1 MIYSLIYNTC
11 KSYPL
16 NGDIMKQVL
25 ILGGYGNFGS
35 RIAAALVK
43 NNISIIIAGRE
54 KEKAEALC
62 KQLKKEC
69 AANLISVA
77 AFDANQELAR
87 QLEILKPLVVIN
99 TIGPF
104 QTADYS
110 IAKTCIQHQVHYI
123 DLADARDFVT
133 GITSLNSLAKENKV
147 LVVSGAST
155 VPGLS
160 SAVLDHY
167 KNDFATLDTLIYGI
181 SPGQK
186 APRGLATTEAI
197 LTYLGKALRPW
208 GHHEQKCFG
217 WQDLYRQEY
226 PELGKRWMANCDIPD
241 LDLFIDRYKLKN
253 IRFSAGM
260 ENSMLH
266 LGMWA
271 LSYLVRF
278 GFPLNLP
285 KHAKFLLALSHCFDR
300 FGTAN
305 GGMHMLMKGTN
316 KEGKAHEMK
325 WFIIAKNNDGPQIPC
340 VPAILLAKKIIQGQL
355 PASGALPCVG
365 LVSLDEYMKE
375 LAAFSIKQQVIT
387 V

>member
-1 MIYSLIYNTC
+1 MN
-11 KSYPL
+11 
-16 NGDIMKQVL
+16 QVL

-43 NNISIIIAGRE
+43 DNISIIIAGRE
-54 KEKAEALC
+54 RQKAEILRN
-62 KQLKKEC
+62 QLKKDAVENTITI
-69 AANLISVA
+69 AT
-77 AFDANQELAR
+77 FDANKELSE
-87 QLEILKPLVVIN
+87 QLDLLKPAIVIN

-110 IAKTCIQHQVHYI
+110 IAKICIQHNVHYI

-133 GITSLNSLAKENKV
+133 GINCLDSSAKKNNV

-167 KNDFATLDTLIYGI
+167 KNKFATIDSLIYGI

-186 APRGLATTEAI
+186 APRGLATTESI
-197 LTYLGKALRPW
+197 LTYLGKPLKPW
-208 GHHEQKCFG
+208 GNHDQKYFG
-217 WQDLYRQEY
+217 WQDIYRQEY

-241 LDLFIDRYKLKN
+241 LDLFTDKYGLNN

-260 ENSMLH
+260 ENSVLH

-271 LSYLVRF
+271 LSYLVRI
-278 GFPLNLP
+278 GLPLNLP
-285 KHAKFLLALSHCFDR
+285 KHAKFLLSLSHTFDS
-300 FGTAN
+300 FGTTS
-305 GGMHMLMKGTN
+305 GGMHMLMKGTD
-316 KEGKAHEMK
+316 KKGKPIAIK

-340 VPAILLAKKIIQGQL
+340 IPAIILSKKIIEGKL
-355 PASGALPCVG
+355 NASGAIPCVG
-365 LVSLDEYMKE
+365 MVTLDEYMKE
-375 LAAFSIKQQVIT
+375 LEGFSIKQHVIIDT
-387 V
+387 INGGKLA